1 MDWGAGHLTIIV
13 RTWDGALADKN
24 CPQGRAFEQFFQM
37 PGYARGWMLA
47 AGIDSYITVTWP
59 TTVPSY

>member
-13 RTWDGALADKN
+13 GTGGGAFVDKR

-37 PGYARGWMLA
+37 PGYARGLA
-47 AGIDSYITVTWP
+47 QGGGGGARGWK
-59 TTVPSY
+59 